1 MPPRC
6 NEGATG
12 LGGRQR
18 LARLCVRII
27 KSYQRSTVG
36 LLTVLELPFGFLLC
50 DPAFLL
56 GLAEENVAF
65 TGHLIDFI
73 IRQLASFLLHLTSEL
88 LPVTLYLLPVHLF
101 LLSVHENQITYNQNF
116 FVLLTSLVNF
126 MMHS

>member
-1 MPPRC
+1 
-6 NEGATG
+6 
-12 LGGRQR
+12 
-18 LARLCVRII
+18 
-27 KSYQRSTVG
+27 VG
-36 LLTVLELPFGFLLC
+36 LLTVLELLFGFLLC
-50 DPAFLL
+50 DPSFLL

-116 FVLLTSLVNF
+116 FVLLASLVNF